1 MCHYSIHRFNVHS
14 FLYGCCYRSVQ
25 LQYINVY
32 IFIYVYIYMCVCA
45 SKLIYTYTTIHSLV
59 EIYWSICIASPDW
72 HAYSMPFDFVWYYIW
87 WCCTVVRLTFTSL
100 QAMGLFFGLNGCM
113 RNHFKTTPFLEGSWH
128 MERVIELCVPWPVL
142 AIQIPLLIVDPSVT
156 PSIKHFRKRVI
167 WFSGV
172 SIFKTHIVNH
182 MHLDVKIDGLYDTS
196 YHATL

>member
-1 MCHYSIHRFNVHS
+1 MCI
-14 FLYGCCYRSVQ
+14 
-25 LQYINVY
+25 YIY
-32 IFIYVYIYMCVCA
+32 IFTYVYYIYIYVCV
-45 SKLIYTYTTIHSLV
+45 STLIYTYTTIHSLV

-87 WCCTVVRLTFTSL
+87 WCCTVVGWRLHRCK
-100 QAMGLFFGLNGCM
+100 QWVCFFGLNGCM
-113 RNHFKTTPFLEGSWH
+113 RNHFKTTSFLEGSWH
-128 MERVIELCVPWPVL
+128 MERVIELCFPWPVL

-172 SIFKTHIVNH
+172 FIFKTHIVNH